1 MKHGYILLDL
11 TGRVLSMSE
20 TARRMLPEIPGLTPD
35 SAQFNL
41 MDLHSTADGS
51 PRQNGGLLEL
61 TIEPL
66 TDGGPAPAHLL
77 LALRTS
83 WADSESRR
91 QMLIHRF
98 RLTPAEV
105 RLAELIMDGHQ
116 PRSAAQTLD
125 VSIHTVRTYLKRL
138 YTKVGV
144 KSLAALVRALLQ
156 SGQDSSPHG
165 PKQSSRPS

>member
-1 MKHGYILLDL
+1 MN
-11 TGRVLSMSE
+11 E
-20 TARRMLPEIPGLTPD
+20 TARRMLPEIPWLAAD
-35 SAQFNL
+35 STQFNL
-41 MDLHSTADGS
+41 MEMHSSPHAP
-51 PRQNGGLLEL
+51 PRQDGALLEL

-66 TDGGPAPAHLL
+66 TDGGTTPSHLL
-77 LALRTS
+77 VALRTS

-144 KSLAALVRALLQ
+144 KSLAGLVRALLH
-156 SGQDSSPHG
+156 SGQERTPHG